1 MKPMGLNST
10 QFLSYY
16 DIRTENIDIIED
28 AFGLNSE
35 FSDVIALL
43 GKVKAVPGRRLTK
56 ALIEKV
62 RKKV

>member
-10 QFLSYY
+10 QLLSYH
-16 DIRTENIDIIED
+16 DIRTENIELIED
-28 AFGLNSE
+28 AFGLGSE
-35 FSDVIALL
+35 FNDVIALL

>member
-10 QFLSYY
+10 PLLSYHF
-16 DIRTENIDIIED
+16 IRTENIDLIED

-35 FSDVIALL
+35 FSDVISLL
-43 GKVKAVPGRRLTK
+43 GLVKTVPGKRLTRT
-56 ALIEKV
+56 LIEKV